1 MFFLLLSAK
10 AAAAGDREKKSICKT
25 FLGKKCMCSAPAFL
39 LSMREGGGGRH
50 GGGINFP
57 SSSVLL
63 GSITPVCRLKMGG
76 RKKVGNHAQLHFR
89 QKRFFFSKNGG
100 GGFVR
105 ERRLPKLKEKKT
117 FFP

>member
-25 FLGKKCMCSAPAFL
+25 FLGKKCMCSAPAL
-39 LSMREGGGGRH
+39 VLAMREREGGRQA
-50 GGGINFP
+50 GGINFP

-76 RKKVGNHAQLHFR
+76 RKKWETTRSSTFDRKVFFL
-89 QKRFFFSKNGG
+89 QKWGRR
-100 GGFVR
+100 VR
-105 ERRLPKLKEKKT
+105 S
-117 FFP
+117 